1 MTDFLPV
8 KRQNISDEITAQ
20 ILQQILRGAFRP
32 GERLP
37 PERELAITF
46 DTNRNTLRE
55 ALRNLQTLRVVAAR
69 QGDGL
74 RVLDYHEEGEINLLP
89 HYLRHCEDNRARIV
103 LVQDMLRLRRV
114 LLAEVCGTMALRGS
128 EEAHGRLAELLA
140 QQRRNVGIPEKLIA
154 TDVEIAMTMVRAS
167 GSLAYKWIFNT
178 MAKLFTEVASQ
189 WPMLWVYP
197 EGYVESLAEVIAATR
212 EGDAERARQLM
223 FDHLGRSDDIILATL
238 RQLDSLLAGELEE

>member
-140 QQRRNVGIPEKLIA
+140 